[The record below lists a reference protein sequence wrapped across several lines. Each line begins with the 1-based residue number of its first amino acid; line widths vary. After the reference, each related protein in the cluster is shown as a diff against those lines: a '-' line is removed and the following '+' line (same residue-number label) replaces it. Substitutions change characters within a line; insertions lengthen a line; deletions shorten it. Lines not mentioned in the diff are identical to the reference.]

1 MYFTVESQSSD
12 KGGILALV
20 MSMHISMK
28 DSTLTIGCS
37 KKTFDYITN
46 FYKVDV
52 NLKHFEIADD
62 DISPVD
68 LFNNMK
74 QVISDVHKENDK
86 AVYIAP
92 LVYVIN
98 NLSKV
103 VDKVSNEG
111 MVVIERD
118 CDILSEAGNY
128 PLVLVVFKMTKKQM
142 MQWIVIFKIT

>member
-12 KGGILALV
+12 KAGILALA

-62 DISPVD
+62 YISPVD

-74 QVISDVHKENDK
+74 QVIRCS
-86 AVYIAP
+86 
-92 LVYVIN
+92 
-98 NLSKV
+98 
-103 VDKVSNEG
+103 
-111 MVVIERD
+111 
-118 CDILSEAGNY
+118 
-128 PLVLVVFKMTKKQM
+128 
-142 MQWIVIFKIT
+142 

>member
-1 MYFTVESQSSD
+1 
-12 KGGILALV
+12 
-20 MSMHISMK
+20 
-28 DSTLTIGCS
+28 
-37 KKTFDYITN
+37 
-46 FYKVDV
+46 
-52 NLKHFEIADD
+52 
-62 DISPVD
+62 
-68 LFNNMK
+68 MK

-128 PLVLVVFKMTKKQM
+128 PLVLVVFNNDKKTNDAMDSYIQNNMKLCADTKDKLNEVGKPTSSMSSRTKKIGDM
-142 MQWIVIFKIT
+142 IELFKPISLMAQNFILEMKNMIIW